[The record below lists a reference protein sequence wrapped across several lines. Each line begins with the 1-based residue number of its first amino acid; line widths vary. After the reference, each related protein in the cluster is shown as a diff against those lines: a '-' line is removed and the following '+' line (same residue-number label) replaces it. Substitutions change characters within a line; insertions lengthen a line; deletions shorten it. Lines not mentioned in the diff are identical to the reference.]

1 LRKEHCVITSN
12 EHYFPTK
19 SFGAVCE
26 AFINAY
32 SDKEVSNK
40 TTIHILT
47 KFQDMCFSVPIVHRA
62 TGEIMVVTILSSAS
76 AATTGYSYKKSILLS
91 FSSA

>member
-1 LRKEHCVITSN
+1 VFVL

-26 AFINAY
+26 AFSNAY

-40 TTIHILT
+40 TTIHRLLT
-47 KFQDMCFSVPIVHRA
+47 IFQDMYFSVPIVHRA
-62 TGEIMVVTILSSAS
+62 TGEIMVMTILSSAS
-76 AATTGYSYKKSILLS
+76 AATTGYSYKKSILSS